1 MKRTFIFIF
10 LVLTGLLG
18 TNLPR
23 QVHAQEAPGLQTYF
37 TPETWASPGSA
48 VGVTAK
54 IANPT
59 AQDITDANLTVSFGG
74 GAYFVNPNI
83 SAEGGFVCTMQN
95 TLAHI
100 HMEARCTGGIVPAG
114 ETVKIEFDDY
124 APETVL
130 YGYGI
135 PMTATGSLAPYGI
148 TSQAGIVIVD
158 EYKPELYLG
167 TNASL
172 TTALI
177 GQKIDYSV
185 EVTSGGPVATAET
198 TLKVMYPDGTMEE
211 RVVPPMGVG
220 AGQKTTFQFWYT
232 PTVSGLMTTTF
243 IIDQD
248 NLVDE
253 KYETNNTSAVTTLV
267 VLAMPDLTVEQTQAA
282 SVAYGDHLTREVR
295 VKNIGNA
302 TATKV
307 RIQDSFSY
315 MGIDSVVSD
324 KNFACAASY
333 NRVSRSS
340 RKILT
345 GYTCTGE
352 GLAPGETVTI
362 TARLNPLYQVK
373 ISNNVRVD
381 PANLIK
387 ESDETNN
394 VTGGLV
400 QVY

>member
-10 LVLTGLLG
+10 FVLTSLLS
-18 TNLPR
+18 TSLSSL
-23 QVHAQEAPGLQTYF
+23 VHAQETPDLQVYF
-37 TPETWASPGSA
+37 TPEIWAPPGSA
-48 VGVTAK
+48 VRVTAE

-59 AQDITDANLTVSFGG
+59 VQDITDATLTVSFGG
-74 GAYFVNPNI
+74 GAYFVSPTI
-83 SAEGGFVCTMQN
+83 SADGGFVCTMLN

-114 ETVKIEFDDY
+114 ETVKIEFADY
-124 APETVL
+124 APDAVL

-135 PMTATGSLAPYGI
+135 PMTATGLLAPYGV
-148 TSQAGIVIVD
+148 TSQADIVIVD
-158 EYKPELYLG
+158 EYKPELYLDAN
-167 TNASL
+167 TSL
-172 TTALI
+172 TTVLT

-185 EVTSGGPVATAET
+185 QVLSGGPVATTAT
-198 TLKVMYPDGTMEE
+198 TLKVLYPDGTMEE

-220 AGQKTTFQFWYT
+220 AGQKTTFLFSYV
-232 PTVSGLMTTTF
+232 PTISGSMTTTF
-243 IIDQD
+243 IVDLD

-253 KYETNNTSAVTTLV
+253 KYETNNISAVTTQV
-267 VLAMPDLTVEQTQAA
+267 IPAMPDLTVEQTQAA
-282 SVAYGDHLTREVR
+282 SVVYGGFLTREVR

-302 TATKV
+302 IATNI

-315 MGIDSVVSD
+315 MGIDSVVAD

-333 NRVSRSS
+333 NRVGRSS
-340 RKILT
+340 RKMFT
-345 GYTCTGE
+345 GYTCTGG
-352 GLAPGETVTI
+352 GLAPGETATI
-362 TARLNPLYQVK
+362 TAKLNPLYKVI

-381 PANLIK
+381 PTNLIK